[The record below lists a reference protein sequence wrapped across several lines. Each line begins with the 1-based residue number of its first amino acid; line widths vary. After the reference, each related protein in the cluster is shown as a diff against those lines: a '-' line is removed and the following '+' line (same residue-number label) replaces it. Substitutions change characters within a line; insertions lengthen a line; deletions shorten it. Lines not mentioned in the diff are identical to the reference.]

1 MVRSTMDDH
10 IIIARR
16 CMEHFLAEMKR
27 CHVEG
32 STNEERLVIANEHLS
47 RLNQL
52 PSNSPLLK
60 KVKELMKSVI
70 DGQSRSLDTFVYDQ
84 VGDSQ
89 SSGIEWVCSICGKR
103 NRATKKKYIEC
114 DTCGRPKD
122 CLVSKTITQLSQYPI
137 DPTPH
142 LTNATKDEIQMIK
155 PGNYRSEK
163 WIGEEGKKSVFISK
177 QTDYVALERTS
188 IKSEIAHVLSSIR
201 QSLGEE

>member
-1 MVRSTMDDH
+1 MDDQ

-16 CMEHFLAEMKR
+16 CMEDFFAEMKR

-60 KVKELMKSVI
+60 KVKELVKSVI
-70 DGQSRSLDTFVYDQ
+70 DGQSRSFETFMYDQ
-84 VGDSQ
+84 VGDSLN
-89 SSGIEWVCSICGKR
+89 SGIEWLCSVCGKR
-103 NRATKKKYIEC
+103 NRDTKKKYIEC
-114 DTCGRPKD
+114 DVCGRPKG
-122 CLVSKTITQLSQYPI
+122 CLVSMTIKQLSQYPI

-142 LTNATKDEIQMIK
+142 LTNATKDEIQMIE

-163 WIGEEGKKSVFISK
+163 WVGEEGKKSVFISK
-177 QTDYVALERTS
+177 QSDYVALERTS
-188 IKSEIAHVLSSIR
+188 IKSEIADVLSSIR
-201 QSLGEE
+201 QSLDE